1 MTVLKDV
8 SLYWAKLD
16 PKNPNKSFDPQK
28 PVWEVKVVTEDKAVA
43 KEWKDLKLNVKTE
56 EKDSKVQYYSYLKR
70 RATYEKTGDPN
81 QPVKVVDGQL
91 MPLEPNSIGNG
102 SVGNVQIKQWP
113 WKFAGKEGISTEI
126 VAIQVTKLVE
136 FNAGNGLAF
145 EEIGETEVISA
156 EAVEQAS
163 EDDLWN

>member
-1 MTVLKDV
+1 
-8 SLYWAKLD
+8 
-16 PKNPNKSFDPQK
+16 
-28 PVWEVKVVTEDKAVA
+28 
-43 KEWKDLKLNVKTE
+43 
-56 EKDSKVQYYSYLKR
+56 LKR
-70 RATYEKTGDPN
+70 RATFEKTGDPN

-102 SVGNVQIKQWP
+102 SVVNVQIKQWD
-113 WKFAGKEGISTEI
+113 WEFNKRTGTSTEI
-126 VAIQVTKLVE
+126 VAIQVTQLVE

-145 EEIGETEVISA
+145 EELGETEVISS

>member
-1 MTVLKDV
+1 MTVLKGV

-16 PKNPNKSFDPQK
+16 PKNPNKAFDPQK
-28 PVWEVKVVTEDKAVA
+28 PVWEVKVVTEDKNVA

-56 EKDSKVQYYSYLKR
+56 EKDDKVQYYAYLKR

-91 MPLEPNSIGNG
+91 MPLDPNTIGNG

-113 WKFAGKEGISTEI
+113 WEFNKRTGTSTEI

-163 EDDLWN
+163 SDDLWD